1 MAFNRTILSLVLLC
15 AFARLGL
22 CGSASDLRLVPFPKQ
37 VVLTKGVL
45 KINPQTQ
52 IATSGM
58 SEATRAGLDLKQE
71 LERDGLATCNFFYLG
86 AVDEEHKWVLSMS
99 AGHVNSAQFKSA
111 LGTLPAQ
118 NESYKLVITPKFAA
132 VGARTEAGLA
142 WGARTLLQLVRA
154 NATGHT
160 LPCMTIVDYP
170 SLRYR
175 GYQDDITR
183 GPNPTLN
190 TLERE
195 VRMDSLLK
203 MNFFTFYLEHQYAFK
218 KHPVIGP
225 KDGSLKPE
233 ELKKLVAYSKD
244 YGVEIVGGQQ
254 SFGHFYHILKHPEF
268 ADLRE
273 TEHILDPTNEKSYQ
287 LLDDMYSEQAPLLES
302 KLFNISCDETYGLGK
317 GPSKAL
323 VEKIGLGGVYAGHI
337 KRVHDIL
344 KDKYGK
350 RIMMWGDIILQHPEN
365 LKDIPK
371 DTIMLSWGYHPAES
385 FESVITP
392 FANSGY
398 EFFVCP
404 GVNCWSRILPDF
416 NAAVINI
423 HNYVRDGAK
432 LGALGML
439 NTTWDDDGENLFH
452 YNWHGIAWGAEC
464 AWSASATPIED
475 FNRRIGAVLFGE
487 KGDHFGQ
494 AIELLGKAE
503 SLPGYGRMGD
513 GRFWQ
518 GDFGDLPMDKKSAL
532 DQANALLQV
541 VEPALMHLRAAQ
553 KDAKT
558 NGDILDYF
566 IFGADRMKLIADRQI
581 GYLDAADDYEQAAAN
596 GGNAEASVQ
605 KAIKIVKSL
614 RDRLVATKWQYR
626 RLWFREN
633 RPYAL
638 DWVMGRY
645 DKYIGEYDKRIA
657 KLQDALT
664 AAREGRALPSAQDV
678 GLGIVEKGKG

>member
-1 MAFNRTILSLVLLC
+1 
-15 AFARLGL
+15 
-22 CGSASDLRLVPFPKQ
+22 
-37 VVLTKGVL
+37 
-45 KINPQTQ
+45 
-52 IATSGM
+52 
-58 SEATRAGLDLKQE
+58 
-71 LERDGLATCNFFYLG
+71 
-86 AVDEEHKWVLSMS
+86 
-99 AGHVNSAQFKSA
+99 
-111 LGTLPAQ
+111 
-118 NESYKLVITPKFAA
+118 
-132 VGARTEAGLA
+132 
-142 WGARTLLQLVRA
+142 
-154 NATGHT
+154 
-160 LPCMTIVDYP
+160 
-170 SLRYR
+170 
-175 GYQDDITR
+175 
-183 GPNPTLN
+183 
-190 TLERE
+190 
-195 VRMDSLLK
+195 
-203 MNFFTFYLEHQYAFK
+203 
-218 KHPVIGP
+218 
-225 KDGSLKPE
+225 
-233 ELKKLVAYSKD
+233 
-244 YGVEIVGGQQ
+244 
-254 SFGHFYHILKHPEF
+254 
-268 ADLRE
+268 
-273 TEHILDPTNEKSYQ
+273 
-287 LLDDMYSEQAPLLES
+287 
-302 KLFNISCDETYGLGK
+302 
-317 GPSKAL
+317 

-385 FESVITP
+385 FESAVIP

-416 NAAVINI
+416 TAATINI
-423 HNYVRDGAK
+423 RNYVRDGAK
-432 LGALGML
+432 HGALGML
-439 NTTWDDDGENLFH
+439 NTTWDDDGENLFN
-452 YNWHGIAWGAEC
+452 YNWHGISWGAEC
-464 AWSASATPIED
+464 AWNASATPVED

-518 GDFGDLPMDKKSAL
+518 GDFGDLPMDRKSAV

-558 NGDILDYF
+558 NADILDYF
-566 IFGADRMKLIADRQI
+566 IFGAERMKSIADRQI
-581 GYLDAADDYEQAAAN
+581 GYLGAADAYQQAQTAAS
-596 GGNAEASVQ
+596 GQNAEASVQ
-605 KAIKIVKSL
+605 KAIEILTGL

-645 DKYIGEYDKRIA
+645 DKYIAEYDKRLA
-657 KLQDALT
+657 KLQEALT
-664 AAREGRALPSAQDV
+664 AAREGRALPSPGDV
-678 GLGIVEKGKG
+678 GLAVVEKGKG